1 LTGILY
7 RNARLYTTAMRLLYR
22 GALDER
28 NRALAERIEAGS
40 RVVDLCCGPPLLF
53 TSQLERKRVRY
64 LGVDFNPVFLA
75 AVRRSGAEAICLDLR
90 DAPALPRAD
99 YVIMQGSLYH
109 FLPDPTSILERM
121 LENAERRVIVS
132 EPIRNLSRSR
142 LPGMAA
148 LAAFATDAGD
158 GAQPNR
164 FDEATLDRFFDAYSE
179 RIVEASR
186 VARGREK
193 LYVLNG
199 EAADEP
205 PGSGPAPDRRETEG
219 TRA

>member
-1 LTGILY
+1 MTGIIY
-7 RNARLYTTAMRLLYR
+7 RNPRLYALAMRLLYR

-64 LGVDFNPVFLA
+64 LGIDLNPVFLA
-75 AVRRSGAEAICLDLR
+75 AVQNSGAEAMRLDLR
-90 DAPALPRAD
+90 DAPRLPQGD

-109 FLPDPTSILERM
+109 FLPDPAPIVERM
-121 LENAERRVIVS
+121 LEAAGRRVILS
-132 EPIRNLSRSR
+132 EPIRNFARSR
-142 LPGMAA
+142 LPGVAA
-148 LAAFATDAGD
+148 LAALASDAGY

-164 FDEATLDRFFDAYSE
+164 FDEATLDRFFEVHSE
-179 RIVEASR
+179 RIVESSL

-193 LYVLNG
+193 LYVLQAG
-199 EAADEP
+199 AAP
-205 PGSGPAPDRRETEG
+205 
-219 TRA
+219 